1 MKENLK
7 IKSTSS
13 LRALESFAATAS
25 ALSEIRRSQ
34 AAATPGRKSN
44 QAAAPSR
51 KSNQAAAPSRKS
63 AKSTGSRRDLP
74 QIERDIRAI
83 FSAISSQIEEGFT
96 VKTSQDGSGLSAKWT
111 ASIFRDADLEL
122 KKPNPVV
129 MYAFYPDPVRADR
142 LGSVAIYGSEPS
154 LYKSMIDRSGS
165 FFGRK
170 VARTSLEM
178 GRRPFVDV
186 TFAA

>member
-51 KSNQAAAPSRKS
+51 KS

-83 FSAISSQIEEGFT
+83 FNALTAQTEEGFT